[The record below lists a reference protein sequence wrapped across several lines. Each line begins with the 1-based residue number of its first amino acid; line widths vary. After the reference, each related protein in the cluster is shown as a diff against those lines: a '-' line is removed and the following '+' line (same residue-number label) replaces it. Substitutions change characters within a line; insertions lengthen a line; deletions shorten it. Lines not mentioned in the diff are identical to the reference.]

1 MPPLTRKHGIAVIAD
16 AMMKITFRK
25 PAEVSQTNYVVW
37 YLTSQRVK
45 IHLGYSGTI
54 GIKSE

>member
-1 MPPLTRKHGIAVIAD
+1 
-16 AMMKITFRK
+16 MKITFRK
-25 PAEVSQTNYVVW
+25 PAEVSQTNYVDW